1 MKLRWSNYNKFSG
14 HDLLEMLKRI
24 ERAYKIVQSNDRIP
38 VIYEKGS
45 GQNQFCVQSS
55 SDHRKLYDVD
65 TESKTCTCPDFS
77 FRSIRCKH
85 LIAVE
90 FLFSKPKS

>member
-1 MKLRWSNYNKFSG
+1 MKLHWSNYNKFSG
-14 HDLLEMLKRI
+14 HDLLEMLKRT
-24 ERAYKIVQSNDRIP
+24 ERAYKIVQSNDKAP
-38 VIYEKGS
+38 VIYEKGN
-45 GQNQFCVQSS
+45 GKNQFCVQS

-65 TESKTCTCPDFS
+65 TELKTCTCPDYS

-90 FLFSKPKS
+90 FLSPKPKS